1 MTLRWDVGWGGIIW
15 DVARQGVQAGPA
27 SQHWL
32 RCGLGAG
39 GQLGSQWEQP
49 LAGSK
54 DSKRSEQK

>member
-32 RCGLGAG
+32 GAG